1 MSGSKTSE
9 SKASDFD
16 PSAAAAPDSGLFGLS
31 DSAESAGVVIVP
43 VPFDATTSYRRG
55 TADGPA
61 AILRASHQVDLFDLQ
76 TGRPYAAGIHLLP
89 EEAQVVAWNAAAR
102 AMAAPIIA
110 CGGNLAAAEAD
121 VVDRAE
127 LLLQLRQQLDQVN
140 AIQAELEAWL
150 YATARRLLDAGK
162 LVGVL
167 GGDHS
172 VPLGAIKAIAQR
184 HPGLGILHVDA
195 HADLRRAYEG
205 FAQSHASIM
214 YNVVS
219 QVPQVERLVQVAVRD
234 VCAEEVELIRSS
246 GGRLRLFSDPELA
259 AERDTGVPWATL
271 CDRIVSALPDK
282 VYISFDID
290 GLDPALCP
298 HTGTPVPGGLR
309 WNEALALLAAVTRSG
324 RHIVG
329 FDLTEVAPGPD
340 PNDEW
345 NANVGARLLYK
356 LIGFALLSQSA
367 RR

>member
-1 MSGSKTSE
+1 MSDFAPG
-9 SKASDFD
+9 FD

-31 DSAESAGVVIVP
+31 DSVESARVVIVP

-76 TGRPYAAGIHLLP
+76 TGRPYAAGIHLLA
-89 EEAQVVAWNAAAR
+89 EDESVKAWNAAAR
-102 AMAAPIIA
+102 AAADPIIA
-110 CGGNLAAAEAD
+110 CGGNLDAAEHDAPT
-121 VVDRAE
+121 RAALE
-127 LLLQLRQQLDQVN
+127 QQLVQVN
-140 AIQAELEAWL
+140 AIQAELEA
-150 YATARRLLDAGK
+150 AVAKTVEQLLEAGK

-172 VPLGAIKAIAQR
+172 VPLGAIKAIGRR
-184 HPGLGILHVDA
+184 HPGLGILHLDA

-205 FAQSHASIM
+205 FVQSHASIM

-219 QVPQVERLVQVAVRD
+219 QVPQVERLVQVGLRD
-234 VCAEEVELIRSS
+234 LCAEEIAVIEGS
-246 GGRLRLFSDPELA
+246 GGRIRYFSDPALA
-259 AERDTGVPWATL
+259 AERDAGVPWATL
-271 CDRIVSALPDK
+271 CDRIVANLPHK

-309 WNEALALLAAVTRSG
+309 WNEALALLHAVVRSG

-329 FDLTEVAPGPD
+329 FDLTEVAPSPD
-340 PNDEW
+340 PDDEW
-345 NANVGARLLYK
+345 DANVGARALYK
-356 LIGFALLSQSA
+356 LIGFALLSQPA
-367 RR
+367 PA